1 MKREVGIRGAR
12 FFFGK
17 AREATAR
24 SSGAIVLMVRPF
36 HRPCPEIPDNSI
48 NIDKFT
54 GLFDKLL
61 KIHRRK
67 NSCKLLKNKDF
78 MNNMSPGHSDKGPG
92 NFFSRRICPQIL

>member
-36 HRPCPEIPDNSI
+36 LRPCPEIPNNSI

-67 NSCKLLKNKDF
+67 NSCNVLKNKDF
-78 MNNMSPGHSDKGPG
+78 MKNMSPGHSDKATG
-92 NFFSRRICPQIL
+92 NFFSRRICPQFR